1 MAHLLRDP
9 LLHLALCGA
18 AVLQRRIQGP
28 THSALLDE
36 FPGPEAPQLAVDL
49 SDMLRQVQ
57 PYSLLL
63 QPPVQQHQP
72 LRRGQIHA
80 DDAAG
85 IHDHRLDTGL
95 HAVLHI
101 LLEPVDVG
109 EEQPTAEPVQDHSL
123 QRMRLTHAPQRV
135 KARLPGDDPQQL
147 PAGLGGPPDH
157 VHEGQQHADDHPIDG
172 PQHQHTQKGR
182 QKNGQLLPIRPQQP
196 VGHVELHRPQQGRN
210 NDGRQHRH
218 RQQPDQPAA
227 PQQHRRHP
235 RCRHQ

>member
-28 THSALLDE
+28 AHSALLDE
-36 FPGPEAPQLAVDL
+36 FPGPEAPQLVVDL

-57 PYSLLL
+57 PHPLLL

-85 IHDHRLDTGL
+85 IHDHRPDTGL

-109 EEQPTAEPVQDHSL
+109 EEQPTAEPVQSHSL

-135 KARLPGDDPQQL
+135 EARLPGDDPQQL
-147 PAGLGGPPDH
+147 PAGL
-157 VHEGQQHADDHPIDG
+157 
-172 PQHQHTQKGR
+172 
-182 QKNGQLLPIRPQQP
+182 
-196 VGHVELHRPQQGRN
+196 
-210 NDGRQHRH
+210 
-218 RQQPDQPAA
+218 
-227 PQQHRRHP
+227 
-235 RCRHQ
+235 